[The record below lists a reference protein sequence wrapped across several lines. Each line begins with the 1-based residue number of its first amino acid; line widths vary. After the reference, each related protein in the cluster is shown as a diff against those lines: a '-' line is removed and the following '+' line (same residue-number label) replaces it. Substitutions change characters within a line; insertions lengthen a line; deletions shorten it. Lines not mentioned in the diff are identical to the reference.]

1 MVRHIFDETQE
12 FIDWISENV
21 TKEKYK
27 AYQTKEKE
35 IILVPKKSTRPLE
48 YAYMK
53 FSEQK
58 DLESVIKKLTSKGL
72 RVWSLKAEEWDDQ
85 KPVGIR
91 PSPEEIE

>member
-1 MVRHIFDETQE
+1 MVRHVFDETEE
-12 FIDWISENV
+12 FINWISENV

-53 FSEQK
+53 FSEDK
-58 DLESVIKKLTSKGL
+58 DLKSVIEKLTSKGL
-72 RVWSLKAEEWDDQ
+72 RVWRLKAEEWADDR
-85 KPVGIR
+85 PVGVKL
-91 PSPEEIE
+91 SPEEVE